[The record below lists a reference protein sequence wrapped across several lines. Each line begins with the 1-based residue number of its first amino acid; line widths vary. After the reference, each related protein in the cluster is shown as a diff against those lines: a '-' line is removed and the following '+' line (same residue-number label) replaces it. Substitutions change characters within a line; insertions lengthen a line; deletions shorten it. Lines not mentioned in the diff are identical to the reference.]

1 MDWKLSGSLLP
12 GWHYITIW
20 MKFMVSRSTR
30 PALVEVL
37 KRPLAGR
44 TEMKF
49 LGRRNLNTLYRWPRK
64 TTCPMPPREWGFR
77 VGTGCLLVRQ
87 KNILTWASQV
97 LLWGCLAQIAH
108 KLVGN
113 GSCVIFT
120 GSSGT
125 YPILVVVVLM
135 LINLMWSWFMIKV
148 NRWEHIYFQFLRDI
162 LPSLLNYMFETASQ

>member
-1 MDWKLSGSLLP
+1 MFPYYFHNIVGPLRCQYVPPSTAQLLQVPASHFLRGDGRTKWTPEDSSSTASPFAASHRMEDAKLSGSLLP
-12 GWHYITIW
+12 GWHYIKIW

-49 LGRRNLNTLYRWPRK
+49 LGRRKVNTLYRWPRK

-97 LLWGCLAQIAH
+97 LLWGCLP
-108 KLVGN
+108 KLPTN
-113 GSCVIFT
+113 
-120 GSSGT
+120 
-125 YPILVVVVLM
+125 
-135 LINLMWSWFMIKV
+135 
-148 NRWEHIYFQFLRDI
+148 
-162 LPSLLNYMFETASQ
+162 